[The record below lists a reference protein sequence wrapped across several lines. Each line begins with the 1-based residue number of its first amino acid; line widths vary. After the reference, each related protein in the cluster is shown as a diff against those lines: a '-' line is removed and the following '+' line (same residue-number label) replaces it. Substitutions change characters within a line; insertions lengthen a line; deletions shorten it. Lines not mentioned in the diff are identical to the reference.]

1 MDAAAPTPR
10 DPNLR
15 LAGLH
20 LRLGS
25 IALARAELETLAG
38 ADALDGAGRIDL
50 VEARWRSGDLTGA
63 GEVARAVLAGGDEPI
78 IALVVAAE
86 AAASLGR
93 PSEARRL
100 ASRALE
106 LADGSIDPIFA
117 GMARAAV
124 WPADPTEPVPSPAT
138 LFPTERIVHE
148 GPAVADTPADDPAD
162 RHLGQDEGPGFWDH
176 EEVPAGL
183 AAVVAA
189 DAVAGEPAPPVTDE
203 VPAAGLAALAGID
216 ALAQT
221 DQEADP
227 EPATATML
235 DAESATA
242 AELAAGQAFEASPES
257 GHVPESDSVPE
268 PEAAPEPEP
277 AAEQQPAPEP
287 EPVHMA
293 VSDDVAARL
302 ETGRAAIAAGDAAT
316 AALYLGLVVRL
327 APALAGSVIE
337 TIGGHDDPALLMV
350 RGDALRAL
358 GRDAEAQDAYARAM
372 SGR

>member
-10 DPNLR
+10 EPNLR

-38 ADALDGAGRIDL
+38 ADALDEAGRIDL
-50 VEARWRSGDLTGA
+50 VEARWRCGDLTGA
-63 GEVARAVLAGGDEPI
+63 GEVARAVLAKGDEPI

-106 LADGSIDPIFA
+106 LADGRIDPIFA

-138 LFPTERIVHE
+138 LFPTERVVHE

-162 RHLGQDEGPGFWDH
+162 RHKGQDEGPGFWGH
-176 EEVPAGL
+176 EEVPAAQ
-183 AAVVAA
+183 AAIVAA
-189 DAVAGEPAPPVTDE
+189 DAASGEPAPPSTDE
-203 VPAAGLAALAGID
+203 VPAAGIAAVAAID

-221 DQEADP
+221 DHEGDGESAA
-227 EPATATML
+227 ETML
-235 DAESATA
+235 DAELSAPP
-242 AELAAGQAFEASPES
+242 SPS
-257 GHVPESDSVPE
+257 PRPSPKPPPNPRPSPSTWPSRTMSPRGWRPPG
-268 PEAAPEPEP
+268 PRWRP
-277 AAEQQPAPEP
+277 ATPP
-287 EPVHMA
+287 
-293 VSDDVAARL
+293 
-302 ETGRAAIAAGDAAT
+302 T

-327 APALAGSVIE
+327 APTLAGSVLE

>member
-38 ADALDGAGRIDL
+38 ADGLDGAGRIDL

-63 GEVARAVLAGGDEPI
+63 GEVARAVLAAGDEPI

-100 ASRALE
+100 ASRAIE

-138 LFPTERIVHE
+138 LFPTERIVHD

-162 RHLGQDEGPGFWDH
+162 RHKGQDEGPGFWGH

-183 AAVVAA
+183 AAIVAA
-189 DAVAGEPAPPVTDE
+189 DAADAAAGSAGGSPPPEADGG
-203 VPAAGLAALAGID
+203 PAAGLAAVAGID
-216 ALAQT
+216 AVTRT
-221 DQEADP
+221 DHVADT
-227 EPATATML
+227 EPATETL
-235 DAESATA
+235 FDAEAGPET
-242 AELAAGQAFEASPES
+242 EPAAGQEFEPVS
-257 GHVPESDSVPE
+257 
-268 PEAAPEPEP
+268 
-277 AAEQQPAPEP
+277 EP

-302 ETGRAAIAAGDAAT
+302 ETGRAAIAAGDPAT

-327 APALAGSVIE
+327 APTLAGSVID